1 LNNAKFDNLVKAG
14 TKYPGFK
21 EVFDGKGMLYNA
33 RGVRRMA
40 VLKKRSFKS
49 STTFFFH
56 KVKSPVFATKAG
68 NKVSSKAIHGK

>member
-21 EVFDGKGMLYNA
+21 EVFDGKGMFYNA
-33 RGVRRMA
+33 RGVRRMV
-40 VLKKRSFKS
+40 VLKKWSFKS

-56 KVKSPVFATKAG
+56 KVKSPVFAAEAG